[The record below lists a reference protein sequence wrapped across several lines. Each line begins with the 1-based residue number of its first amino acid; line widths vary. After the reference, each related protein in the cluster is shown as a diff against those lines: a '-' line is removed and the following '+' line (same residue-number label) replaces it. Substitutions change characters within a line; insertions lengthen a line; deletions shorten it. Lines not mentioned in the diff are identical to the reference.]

1 MAHIIIENYLT
12 LGSGSSLAATSY
24 QVAKDSE
31 FTEIIDE
38 IHESRE
44 FRLKWWTP
52 LPKPG
57 GGFYSDE
64 IELHARVKLFREDEN
79 GNLYATDDWFV
90 LPMAN
95 QAEWNLAHKKFT
107 GAV

>member
-1 MAHIIIENYLT
+1 MAHIIIEKYLT

-24 QVAKDSE
+24 QVAKDPE

-52 LPKPG
+52 LPNNE
-57 GGFYSDE
+57 GGFYKDLT
-64 IELHARVKLFREDEN
+64 ELYARVKLFREDDN
-79 GNLYATDDWFV
+79 GNLYATDDWFN

-95 QAEWNLAHKKFT
+95 QVEWNEAHRVFT
-107 GAV
+107 GDI